1 MDVKDMEMMGIPGGP
16 DMGGGPGGPGG
27 PDMGG
32 PGGGFPGMGSFKEDR
47 PDTDWY
53 LAESAHYPDGIEL
66 KEGHLPVGKDE
77 LYVLMTVD
85 GVAVPVAP
93 GKYKGDVNFTVYTP
107 YEVTR
112 DRSQMSAMKYRPAA
126 VVKGG
131 ELNKEFSLTA
141 ALQSG
146 DFEKGSAKNVKV
158 VSDGL
163 DAFNGIIID
172 TEKGETFSLTDSEF
186 YLHGDGNSEGG
197 GAAVTIVGQGDVK
210 MDNVNIKNM
219 GKASCIICSGN
230 GSTEISNSVIYAQR
244 EPGSSKMCPWTLGL
258 NGNNR
263 GTNAIENAQVYY
275 HDCIVCAQSWSTL
288 STDSG
293 RDVRLIGKNVFS
305 GIGTLEEYN
314 EANASKYMAA
324 PECGGKKYGFI
335 IGESAA
341 GHSGYVNYADGFHN
355 SFEDVEFISPD
366 YIFILSTGKA
376 TIDVEGDSKM
386 YSARHGVLWHKNQGG
401 SVNLKGG
408 QWFCEKAAFLSKS
421 YAAKDTDGCW
431 FYLNVDGTDIK
442 LGKDKVLYQL
452 MTSDDVGLG
461 RGKIGYTVPEIED
474 DWSKLERLPET
485 YIAQKMQKEGPFNSF
500 PVFMVE
506 GKEVAC
512 RGNVDEFKAQNP
524 TAEPVMW
531 DAPYRIHD
539 TYANFSN
546 MEVEGSIFNAV
557 WERLQKLEVCLDN
570 VKLTGQISSSFANH
584 VDMEDKPLGAGYF
597 IDSDVFDSHLLL
609 GRVVN
614 VAAPSVNNEVALTL
628 KGGSV
633 WTVTDDS
640 YLDKLT
646 VEEGSVITGKVFVDG
661 AEVSGAGS
669 WEGKIVVK

>member
-1 MDVKDMEMMGIPGGP
+1 MDIKEMEMMGGPGGP

-32 PGGGFPGMGSFKEDR
+32 PGGGFPGMGGFKEFR
-47 PDTDWY
+47 PETDWY
-53 LAESAHYPDGIEL
+53 LTESAHFPEGIEL
-66 KEGHLPVGKDE
+66 KEGHLPVGEGE
-77 LYVLMTVD
+77 LCVLMTVD

-93 GKYKGDVNFTVYTP
+93 GQYRGDVRLTVYTP

-112 DRSQMSAMKYRPAA
+112 DRSQMSAMTYRPAA
-126 VVKGG
+126 VIKNGALD
-131 ELNKEFSLTA
+131 EASSLTA
-141 ALQSG
+141 ALLSG

-158 VSDGL
+158 VSDGI

-172 TEKGETFSLTDSEF
+172 TEKGETFTLSDSGF

-210 MDNVNIKNM
+210 LDKVDIKNM

-244 EPGSSKMCPWTLGL
+244 EPGSSKMCPWVLGL

-293 RDVRLIGKNVFS
+293 RNVRLVGKNVFS
-305 GIGTLEEYN
+305 GIGTLEEYD
-314 EANASKYMAA
+314 ETKAA
-324 PECGGKKYGFI
+324 EYTATPECGGKKYGFI
-335 IGESAA
+335 IGDSAI

-376 TIDVEGDSKM
+376 TIDVDGDSKM
-386 YSARHGVLWHKNQGG
+386 YSGRHGVLWHKNQGG

-408 QWFCEKAAFLSKS
+408 RWFTERATFLSKS
-421 YAAKDTDGCW
+421 YSVSDPDGC
-431 FYLNVDGTDIK
+431 FFTLNVDGTDIQ

-452 MTSDDVGLG
+452 MTSDDAGLG
-461 RGKIGYTVPEIED
+461 PKGYYVPEIED

-485 YIAQKMQKEGPFNSF
+485 YVAQKMQKEGPFNSF
-500 PVFMVE
+500 PLFMVD

-512 RGNVDEFKAQNP
+512 RGDVEAFKAENP

-539 TYANFSN
+539 TYVNLSN
-546 MEVEGSIFNAV
+546 LEVEGSIFNAV
-557 WERLQKLEVCLDN
+557 WERLQRLVVCLDN
-570 VKLTGQISSSFANH
+570 ARLTGQISSSFANH
-584 VDMEDKPLGAGYF
+584 VGMDDKPLGAGYF
-597 IDSDVFDSHLLL
+597 IDSDVTDSHLLL
-609 GRVVN
+609 GRMKN
-614 VAAPSVNNEVALTL
+614 VAASSVNNEVELTL

-633 WTVTDDS
+633 WTVTDTS
-640 YLDKLT
+640 YLDRLT
-646 VEEGSVITGKVFVDG
+646 VEDGSHINGKILVDG
-661 AEVSGAGS
+661 KEVCGPGS
-669 WEGKIVVK
+669 WEGKIVVCL